1 MKLSAFTTFL
11 ALSAILL
18 TAYTTLAQTG
28 CRSTTLRFRYPM
40 KANMP
45 PGSIRVDWIVNG
57 GYSDTMYL
65 DAFPRDKVCSDDGF
79 WCVWADFFSTY
90 GFPRMGLVYRKKTRF
105 YPEVHV
111 WLAKDEDWE
120 EVEYWDCI

>member
-1 MKLSAFTTFL
+1 MKLSAFTAFL

-18 TAYTTLAQTG
+18 TSFTAQAQTG

-65 DAFPRDKVCSDDGF
+65 DAFPRDMVCSDDGF
-79 WCVWADFFSTY
+79 WCVWADFLSTY
-90 GFPRMGLVYRKKTRF
+90 GYPRMGLLYRKKTRF

-111 WLAKDEDWE
+111 WLARDEDWE